1 MPFQLTAEELE
12 RYDRQIL
19 IEELGVA
26 AQKKLKRA
34 KVFICGAGGL
44 GSPVAVYLAAAG
56 IGNLTIV
63 DNDRVSLSNL
73 NRQVLHHD
81 SDIGR
86 PKVDSAKEEINR
98 INPHAN
104 IHAIHTQVTENN
116 VHHLIAGQDI
126 IVDALDNPE
135 TRYIMNKAALEA
147 SIPFIHG
154 AVYGF
159 EGRLMTIIPGQS
171 TCLRCLYRGSV
182 EPSAKFPVIGVTPA
196 VIGALQATETVK
208 YLAGAGDLLTDRLL
222 VYDGLKLTFNEF
234 KLRKN
239 PMCDHCG
246 HL

>member
-19 IEELGVA
+19 IEDLGIT

-56 IGNLTIV
+56 IGSLTIV

-81 SDIGR
+81 SDIDR
-86 PKVDSAKEEINR
+86 LKVDSAKEEICR
-98 INPHAN
+98 INPHVN
-104 IHAIHTQVTENN
+104 IHVHPVTITEENIGK
-116 VHHLIAGQDI
+116 LIDGQHI
-126 IVDALDNPE
+126 IVDALDNQE
-135 TRYIMNKAALEA
+135 TRYIINKAALKA
-147 SIPFIHG
+147 NIPLVHG
-154 AVYGF
+154 AVNGF

-171 TCLRCLYRGSV
+171 TCLRCLHRGPVDS
-182 EPSAKFPVIGVTPA
+182 SSKFPVIGVTPA
-196 VIGALQATETVK
+196 VIGALQATETIK
-208 YLAGAGDLLTDRLL
+208 YLAGVGKFLTDRLL
-222 VYDGLKLTFNEF
+222 VFDGLALKFSEF
-234 KLRKN
+234 KVRKN
-239 PMCDHCG
+239 PRCDHCG